1 MRPLAVMVAAGAVT
15 PVGLRSI
22 DTAFSHRA
30 SAAAMRES
38 PLVDGQGEPVTMCFL
53 PTLDPRVTGAARAVL
68 LAERALGEAL
78 EKLGPAARGLRMQ
91 MGLCLDEHLGQR
103 PPGGEAPAQRVAAE
117 LAARA
122 QSYGCAPEIAVKVST
137 RGPAAPGFLLPELCD
152 ALARGTIDAA
162 LLGGVHTDYDPA
174 RIAALDAAGRLFRPD
189 NLDALVP
196 GECAAFVVL
205 ARPDVARR
213 ALLRELGQ
221 IVGLSTA
228 HERARPDNDE
238 SAFQATGLTAALR
251 AALAP
256 LAERGLRAGWVLTD
270 ITFETFRHFELQAA
284 SVRTQ
289 QLFCD
294 PQQLECPAQR
304 IGALGAAAMPL
315 HLAIASEAFARG
327 FAPHPCAVSL
337 AGSDGGERAAMVVV
351 APG

>member
-1 MRPLAVMVAAGAVT
+1 MVAAGAVT
-15 PVGLRSI
+15 PIGLRAI

-53 PTLDPRVTGAARAVL
+53 PTLDPRVTGAERAVL
-68 LAERALGEAL
+68 LAERALREAL
-78 EKLGPAARGLRMQ
+78 EKLGPAAQGLRMQ

-103 PPGGEAPAQRVAAE
+103 PLGGEAPAQRVAAE

-122 QSYGCAPEIAVKVST
+122 QAYAPEIVVKVST
-137 RGPAAPGFLLPELCD
+137 RGPAAPGYLLPELCD
-152 ALARGTIDAA
+152 ALARGAIDAA

-174 RIAALDAAGRLFRPD
+174 RIAALDAAGRLFRSD

-205 ARPDVARR
+205 ARPDIARR
-213 ALLRELGQ
+213 ALLRDLGQ
-221 IVGLSTA
+221 IVGVSTA

-238 SAFQATGLTAALR
+238 SAFQAAGLTAALR

-256 LAERGLRAGWVLTD
+256 MADRGVRAGWVLTD
-270 ITFETFRHFELQAA
+270 LTFETFRHFELQAA

-337 AGSDGGERAAMVVV
+337 AGSDGGERAAVVVV